1 MTDDAWQEIRR
12 WREQMDNRVT
22 KLETDRAVE
31 AERYLN
37 IVKRLDRLDNG
48 VSKILWI
55 IGGAIIA
62 GFVSFMLR
70 GGLNVPG
77 V

>member
-12 WREQMDNRVT
+12 WREQMESRVT

>member
-1 MTDDAWQEIRR
+1 MTDDAWHEIRR
-12 WREQMDNRVT
+12 WRELMESRVT

-31 AERYLN
+31 AERYMN

-55 IGGAIIA
+55 VGGAIVA
-62 GFVSFMLR
+62 GFISFMLR

-77 V
+77 I